1 MSMFLVPGAEI
12 KVSPCRT
19 CSECGGSGQVPSH
32 GADVEVL
39 CQSCD
44 GFGRSSVSDRCESR
58 SFVATAGQDTIDT
71 SDGLSLASFLEK
83 IQDEWDLR
91 DEDIVCWELGEA
103 EGSGPVV
110 VALLRAGPAAQL
122 DVLLMEN

>member
-1 MSMFLVPGAEI
+1 MSMVPVPGAEV
-12 KVSPCRT
+12 KVRPCRT
-19 CSECGGSGQVPSH
+19 CSECGGSGQVPSQ
-32 GADVEVL
+32 GADIEVL

-44 GFGRSSVSDRCESR
+44 GFGRSLVSDRCESR

-71 SDGLSLASFLEK
+71 SDGLSLERFLEK

-91 DEDIVCWELGEA
+91 DEDLVVWEIGEA

-110 VALLRAGPAAQL
+110 VGILRAGPAAQL